1 MRGASKCYE
10 DPRRATR
17 VRYLVAMALETF
29 LPLLHAAQDLDLSSP
44 SRARAE
50 LERRL
55 DPRGKVAL
63 ELNAELKALLEA
75 GKVAERGALPVK
87 YGRVAKAGEATLGF
101 SIDVVHMN
109 GPGPLHRHPN
119 GEVNYC
125 VALEGT
131 PTFDGQAPGWV
142 VFPPQSQH
150 VPTVAGGTMLIV
162 YLLPQGAI
170 EFLT

>member
-1 MRGASKCYE
+1 ML
-10 DPRRATR
+10 AT
-17 VRYLVAMALETF
+17 F
-29 LPLLHAAQDLDLSSP
+29 SPLLRAAQGLDLSQP
-44 SRARAE
+44 AKARAE
-50 LERRL
+50 LERRF
-55 DPRGKVAL
+55 DPRGKAAL

-109 GPGPLHRHPN
+109 GAGPLHRHPN

-125 VALEGT
+125 VALDGH
-131 PTFDGQAPGWV
+131 PTFDGEKPGWV
-142 VFPPQSQH
+142 VFPPESKH
-150 VPTVAGGTMLIV
+150 VPTVAGGTMVIV
-162 YLLPQGAI
+162 YLLPEGKI